1 MIDAGEEAS
10 MATQPYK
17 TVPVVEQTQGSDFA
31 TYVKPSATIKLVSS
45 VRDRNKARNIN
56 IAKIPSPLVGEGWGE
71 GLRSIDR
78 PEPLTRIASADA
90 T

>member
-1 MIDAGEEAS
+1 MNVNQNSRLKRLSSCGMIDAGEEAS

-45 VRDRNKARNIN
+45 VRD
-56 IAKIPSPLVGEGWGE
+56 
-71 GLRSIDR
+71 
-78 PEPLTRIASADA
+78 
-90 T
+90 